1 MYPIK
6 GYKKTERKLIPW
18 AWMATEYLQTGEFRH
33 EKSDVWSFG
42 VTLWE
47 IFSLGNKPYGF
58 GMRTIKGSF
67 GSVDILLHFADS
79 YEETKVKILN
89 GKRLEC
95 PDTMELIE
103 GGEAVYNEVMRS
115 CWAARPED
123 RPGVAA
129 LVSALGGFLGEA
141 GRRQYEAAYTDY
153 MAQLPLIH
161 RGHGE
166 NAEVETDPASASS
179 GYIDPATAAPD
190 TGYIQI
196 SEVQQ
201 NPAGE
206 GGGNPYIQ
214 LSEAAGELGQHV
226 SRDQGYSHVSPELGQ
241 HVSPDRGYSRLTSTE
256 GGYIQLSPLNT
267 HNKQ

>member
-1 MYPIK
+1 M
-6 GYKKTERKLIPW
+6 
-18 AWMATEYLQTGEFRH
+18 
-33 EKSDVWSFG
+33 
-42 VTLWE
+42 
-47 IFSLGNKPYGF
+47 
-58 GMRTIKGSF
+58 
-67 GSVDILLHFADS
+67 
-79 YEETKVKILN
+79 KILN

-103 GGEAVYNEVMRS
+103 GGEAVYSEVMRG

-141 GRRQYEAAYTDY
+141 GRRQYEAAHSDY

-161 RGHGE
+161 RGHAEDG
-166 NAEVETDPASASS
+166 EVETEPDSASS
-179 GYIDPATAAPD
+179 GYIEPATAAAVPG

-201 NPAGE
+201 NPGE

-214 LSEAAGELGQHV
+214 LSEATGDLGQHV
-226 SRDQGYSHVSPELGQ
+226 SPDQGYSQVSPELGQ

>member
-1 MYPIK
+1 M
-6 GYKKTERKLIPW
+6 
-18 AWMATEYLQTGEFRH
+18 
-33 EKSDVWSFG
+33 
-42 VTLWE
+42 
-47 IFSLGNKPYGF
+47 
-58 GMRTIKGSF
+58 
-67 GSVDILLHFADS
+67 
-79 YEETKVKILN
+79 KILN

-103 GGEAVYNEVMRS
+103 GGEAVYSEVMRS

-129 LVSALGGFLGEA
+129 LVSALGGFLSEA

-161 RGHGE
+161 RGHSE
-166 NAEVETDPASASS
+166 DAEVETDPASSSS

-206 GGGNPYIQ
+206 GDGNPYIQ
-214 LSEAAGELGQHV
+214 LSEAAGELGQHM
-226 SRDQGYSHVSPELGQ
+226 SLDQGYSHVTPDLEQ
-241 HVSPDRGYSRLTSTE
+241 HVSRDQGYSRLTSTE

>member
-1 MYPIK
+1 M
-6 GYKKTERKLIPW
+6 
-18 AWMATEYLQTGEFRH
+18 
-33 EKSDVWSFG
+33 
-42 VTLWE
+42 
-47 IFSLGNKPYGF
+47 
-58 GMRTIKGSF
+58 
-67 GSVDILLHFADS
+67 
-79 YEETKVKILN
+79 KILN

-103 GGEAVYNEVMRS
+103 GGEAVYSEVMRS

-141 GRRQYEAAYTDY
+141 GRRQYEAAYSDY

-166 NAEVETDPASASS
+166 DAEVETDPASASS
-179 GYIDPATAAPD
+179 GYIDPATAAAPD

-201 NPAGE
+201 SPGE

-214 LSEAAGELGQHV
+214 LSEAAG
-226 SRDQGYSHVSPELGQ
+226 ELGQ